1 MSGNKDSNEQFG
13 DLEEL
18 TRQRVAPPPMY
29 KVVLHNDDYT
39 PMDFVIDV
47 LSRFFNMQYEQATE
61 VMLKVHYEG
70 MLLDGAVFDSSF
82 KRNQPIDFTLGV
94 GQVIK
99 GWDEGISL
107 LSVGEKAT
115 FIIPSDLAYGKSGA
129 GGVIPPNAT
138 LIFDVELMDVK

>member
-61 VMLKVHYEG
+61 VMLKGHSEG
-70 MLLDGAVFDSSF
+70 KGICGLFTAEIAETKVQQVMQYAKEHQHPLLCTMERA
-82 KRNQPIDFTLGV
+82 
-94 GQVIK
+94 
-99 GWDEGISL
+99 
-107 LSVGEKAT
+107 
-115 FIIPSDLAYGKSGA
+115 
-129 GGVIPPNAT
+129 
-138 LIFDVELMDVK
+138 